1 MQLVLEYFEDSGK
14 FTDLHTYSKRGL
26 PRPKDDEKIADGPVS
41 DPVYAIW
48 GTCSSL
54 LQCIALFIALKKSRC
69 VLIKLLMSDKSYDDT
84 ELTGML
90 SEYLES
96 ETFSVDQENDGL
108 AGLNQA
114 RKKDYDAIVLDV
126 MMPEMDGF
134 TVLREL
140 RQTQT
145 TPVIMLTA
153 KGEDI
158 DRIVGLEMGADDY
171 LPKPCNPR
179 ELVARLKAV
188 LRRTQFAP
196 QEQEEIKTGDL
207 EVQPKSRKAYFK
219 TVPLP
224 LTSSE
229 YNLLEALARQ
239 VGQVV
244 DKETL
249 SEQALGKKLTAYDRS
264 IDMHMSKLRQK
275 LGDDNQD
282 LIQTVRVILIGV
294 GVSWGTAIYIKNSD
308 ATQQQDYRS
317 RFIENRVESLRQI
330 LYYGGEEAAIE
341 FLENKK
347 LSSRRLNFFVVDGF
361 GHDVLGRPF
370 SVDTPDLR
378 EFESVESIDG
388 LGILSKPIKKLQIA
402 AKEFSQGK
410 LDTRVANKMGGRR
423 DEIADLG
430 RDFDQMAAQLQSLIT
445 NQKQLLSD
453 ISHELRSP
461 LARMHVALGLA
472 RKKTGADV
480 ETEMQRIRILR
491 RNA

>member
-1 MQLVLEYFEDSGK
+1 MANILLVD
-14 FTDLHTYSKRGL
+14 
-26 PRPKDDEKIADGPVS
+26 
-41 DPVYAIW
+41 
-48 GTCSSL
+48 
-54 LQCIALFIALKKSRC
+54 
-69 VLIKLLMSDKSYDDT
+69 DDT

-388 LGILSKPIKKLQIA
+388 VTYRIFTAKPKRGDNRNTVSRMLRPFNGAQGVFFLWFGIAFLLSSL
-402 AKEFSQGK
+402 FSQGK

-472 RKKTGADV
+472 RPGVPEDKV
-480 ETEMQRIRILR
+480 ERLFEPFVRLSEARDRDSGGYGLGLAIAKRSIEVPPR
-491 RNA
+491 VNNRE